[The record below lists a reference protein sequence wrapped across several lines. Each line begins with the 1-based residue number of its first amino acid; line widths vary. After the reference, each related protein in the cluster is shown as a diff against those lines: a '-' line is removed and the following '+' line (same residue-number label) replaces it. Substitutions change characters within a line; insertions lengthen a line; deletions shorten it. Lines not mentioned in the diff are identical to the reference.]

1 MFGFILPN
9 LESLDD
15 AEQRRYR
22 AVYCGV
28 CRSIRRRYGQ
38 RCRLTVSYDMTFL
51 ALVLGSLYEPDEDTG
66 AKRCPV
72 HPTEPQEFACS
83 PYTDYAADL
92 SVALAYHKLL
102 DDWRDDRSKRAR
114 AAAAALAMPYRR
126 ARRRR
131 PEACRAIEQAMDDI
145 HAIEQEARAF
155 CVAQRAGG
163 AGAPAPA
170 TAAAMGSPF
179 ACDMRADG
187 SADGVAA
194 AAHTPVAPAA
204 DAAAPAAAPATT
216 PAAQSPGRV
225 PAEPPSPDAAANRFG
240 LLMGDLFA
248 LQDDFWATDLRR
260 FGARLGKFVYVMD
273 AAVDLEEDQKSG
285 SYNPFVMT
293 SSTREDARE
302 GLELLAAGMADA
314 FERLPLERDVHV
326 LRSVLYAG
334 VWQRFE
340 SKESKDKDGD
350 G

>member
-9 LESLDD
+9 LESLD
-15 AEQRRYR
+15 AEEKQRYR
-22 AVYCGV
+22 SVYCGV

-51 ALVLGSLYEPDEDTG
+51 ALVLGSLYEPDEETG

-72 HPTEPQEFACS
+72 HPVELQAFACS
-83 PYTDYAADL
+83 VYTDYAADV

-114 AAAAALAMPYRR
+114 VAAAALAVPYRR
-126 ARRRR
+126 ARCRR
-131 PEACRAIEQAMDDI
+131 PEACRAIEAAMDDI
-145 HAIEQEARAF
+145 HAIEREARAF
-155 CVAQRAGG
+155 RAMQMSKGRD
-163 AGAPAPA
+163 ASAPA
-170 TAAAMGSPF
+170 GSG
-179 ACDMRADG
+179 AEL
-187 SADGVAA
+187 V
-194 AAHTPVAPAA
+194 V
-204 DAAAPAAAPATT
+204 
-216 PAAQSPGRV
+216 
-225 PAEPPSPDAAANRFG
+225 AEPPSPDAAANRFG

-248 LQDDFWATDLRR
+248 FQDDFWATDLRR

-285 SYNPFVMT
+285 SYNPFVMMGA
-293 SSTREDARE
+293 SREEARE
-302 GLELLAAGMADA
+302 SLELLAAGMADA

-334 VWQRFE
+334 VWQQFE
-340 SKESKDKDGD
+340 AKESKDGD

>member
-9 LESLDD
+9 LESLD
-15 AEQRRYR
+15 AEEKQRYR
-22 AVYCGV
+22 SVYCGV

-51 ALVLGSLYEPDEDTG
+51 ALVLGSLYEPDEETG

-72 HPTEPQEFACS
+72 HPAEPQAFACS
-83 PYTDYAADL
+83 VYTDYAADV

-114 AAAAALAMPYRR
+114 AAAAALAAPYRR

-131 PEACRAIEQAMDDI
+131 PEACRAIEVAMDDI
-145 HAIEQEARAF
+145 HAIEREARAF
-155 CVAQRAGG
+155 RAMRMSKGRD
-163 AGAPAPA
+163 ASACDASAPA
-170 TAAAMGSPF
+170 GSG
-179 ACDMRADG
+179 AKL
-187 SADGVAA
+187 VA
-194 AAHTPVAPAA
+194 
-204 DAAAPAAAPATT
+204 
-216 PAAQSPGRV
+216 
-225 PAEPPSPDAAANRFG
+225 AEPPSPDAAANRFG

-248 LQDDFWATDLRR
+248 FQDDFWATDLRR

-285 SYNPFVMT
+285 SYNPFVMMGT
-293 SSTREDARE
+293 SREEARE
-302 GLELLAAGMADA
+302 SLELLAAGMADA

-334 VWQRFE
+334 VWQQFE
-340 SKESKDKDGD
+340 AKESKDGD